1 MTDQYLT
8 ESAGLTNLRSMW
20 QQLAEKPES
29 GKETRPLES
38 LRRRPQRGALQW
50 DVLYPSAANFEN
62 AAYSSL
68 SKQSDAEHGPRNIAL
83 IQNYTTHNT
92 ADANKSKESKEL
104 NTLLLEDLE
113 GGVNRIAFQ
122 GETPDSTTSG
132 LERILHEIRTSPD
145 AGPSYGEFLGG
156 VHCNLVT
163 FEVPA
168 TALLSFLQSNPGSSA
183 KDFPTVSA
191 VLGFSDIQK
200 LKEYSTLLGDL
211 PWTLRIADVHNF
223 GADAVTELACMLS
236 TLAEIARQ
244 PDGKRILSKP
254 SNCMNGITIRL
265 GVNSAHLGCI
275 AKLRAARI
283 LWNAKAKQ
291 AHDSTLQ
298 IHAETSLTELSH
310 TDTWT
315 NIIRHSAAA
324 AAAIMGNCDGLL
336 IHPHDARIART
347 NPFGNRIARN
357 IFNTLIFESKLNAF
371 ADPLA
376 GSFAIEAMTSE
387 LVERSWQL
395 HEQIESS
402 GGLLSNL
409 DLTNTKAIVP
419 HLIQTQRAALIAEES
434 HRRPGLLGVS
444 EYPNLAEVA
453 DLKNHENPGAF
464 ITYSA
469 KPQLAENWN
478 EELRLSDIFGTLK
491 NAGITA
497 NIDYVTILI
506 DEPSATAARLAWT
519 ENALSAA
526 GMRDSQG
533 KAPPSNVIHVIIG
546 KDSTYKEKLLATLD
560 ELRDQGRCFVVAGR
574 LPSELETAA
583 IACGLTATLYA
594 GCNLEKTLRHV
605 LLQAGAKL

>member
-1 MTDQYLT
+1 
-8 ESAGLTNLRSMW
+8 
-20 QQLAEKPES
+20 
-29 GKETRPLES
+29 
-38 LRRRPQRGALQW
+38 
-50 DVLYPSAANFEN
+50 
-62 AAYSSL
+62 
-68 SKQSDAEHGPRNIAL
+68 
-83 IQNYTTHNT
+83 
-92 ADANKSKESKEL
+92 
-104 NTLLLEDLE
+104 
-113 GGVNRIAFQ
+113 
-122 GETPDSTTSG
+122 
-132 LERILHEIRTSPD
+132 
-145 AGPSYGEFLGG
+145 
-156 VHCNLVT
+156 
-163 FEVPA
+163 
-168 TALLSFLQSNPGSSA
+168 
-183 KDFPTVSA
+183 
-191 VLGFSDIQK
+191 
-200 LKEYSTLLGDL
+200 
-211 PWTLRIADVHNF
+211 VHNF

-244 PDGKRILSKP
+244 PDGKRIR
-254 SNCMNGITIRL
+254 SNPNGISIRL

-283 LWNAKAKQ
+283 LWNAKAKHP
-291 AHDSTLQ
+291 HDSNLQ
-298 IHAETSLTELSH
+298 IHAETSRTELSH

-387 LVERSWQL
+387 LVDKSWQL
-395 HEQIESS
+395 HEQIENS

-409 DLTNTKAIVP
+409 DLANTKAILP

-453 DLKNHENPGAF
+453 DLENHENPGTF

-497 NIDYVTILI
+497 NIEYVPILI
-506 DEPSATAARLAWT
+506 DEPSAIAARLAWT

-526 GMRDSQG
+526 GIGVSQS
-533 KAPPSNVIHVIIG
+533 KTPPPNAIHVIIG
-546 KDSTYKEKLLATLD
+546 KDSTYKEKLLATLG
-560 ELRDQGRCFVVAGR
+560 ELHSQGSCFVVAGR

-594 GCNLEKTLRHV
+594 GCNLEKTLRQV
-605 LLQAGAKL
+605 LLQVGAKL